1 MTRKAPTV
9 CRAATIDADNNVK
22 NKAFINLGFIPI
34 VLEWFSSK
42 NETIRSFHLMHNIK
56 REQKPIIPTW
66 IISSKEIA
74 RILGQNF
81 ANDDLINEFV
91 SFCASQN
98 SYFQKQTFLNA
109 IEDNK
114 KIVEEAE
121 AKWNISNRVKNLDF
135 LNN

>member
-1 MTRKAPTV
+1 MSLSRKHF
-9 CRAATIDADNNVK
+9 R
-22 NKAFINLGFIPI
+22 
-34 VLEWFSSK
+34 
-42 NETIRSFHLMHNIK
+42 
-56 REQKPIIPTW
+56 
-66 IISSKEIA
+66 EIA

-109 IEDNK
+109 IENEENKVLERKFNVSDN
-114 KIVEEAE
+114 A
-121 AKWNISNRVKNLDF
+121 KNLDF

>member
-1 MTRKAPTV
+1 MSLSRKHF
-9 CRAATIDADNNVK
+9 R
-22 NKAFINLGFIPI
+22 
-34 VLEWFSSK
+34 
-42 NETIRSFHLMHNIK
+42 
-56 REQKPIIPTW
+56 
-66 IISSKEIA
+66 EIA

-114 KIVEEAE
+114 KIVEDAQ
-121 AKWNISNRVKNLDF
+121 AKCSPLPLFPKNQKPFSLI
-135 LNN
+135 N

>member
-1 MTRKAPTV
+1 MSLSRKHF
-9 CRAATIDADNNVK
+9 R
-22 NKAFINLGFIPI
+22 
-34 VLEWFSSK
+34 
-42 NETIRSFHLMHNIK
+42 
-56 REQKPIIPTW
+56 
-66 IISSKEIA
+66 EIA

-109 IEDNK
+109 VDDHKNK
-114 KIVEEAE
+114 NEKTTKLTLSGHTVT
-121 AKWNISNRVKNLDF
+121 LP

>member
-1 MTRKAPTV
+1 MSLSRKHF
-9 CRAATIDADNNVK
+9 R
-22 NKAFINLGFIPI
+22 
-34 VLEWFSSK
+34 
-42 NETIRSFHLMHNIK
+42 
-56 REQKPIIPTW
+56 Q
-66 IISSKEIA
+66 IA

-109 IEDNK
+109 IENEENKVLERKFNVSDN
-114 KIVEEAE
+114 A
-121 AKWNISNRVKNLDF
+121 KNLDF